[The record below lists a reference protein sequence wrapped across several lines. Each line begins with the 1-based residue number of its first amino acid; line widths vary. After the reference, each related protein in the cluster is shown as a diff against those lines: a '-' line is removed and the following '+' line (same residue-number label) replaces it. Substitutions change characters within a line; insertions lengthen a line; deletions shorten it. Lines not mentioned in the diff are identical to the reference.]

1 MLYPDSIKGI
11 ANPREYALKSKT
23 PWLTVFSI
31 AAKVKIDPKIG
42 PIHGV
47 QPNAKAAPIITGKT
61 QSLAKSARFAK
72 LSSILNLNKP
82 NLKLMRPIIC
92 NEKKIT
98 IKPEIHLN
106 SFEPFKN
113 DWPINDAE
121 APRLIKITENPNE
134 NKIVLCKTFR

>member
-1 MLYPDSIKGI
+1 MLYPDSTKGI
-11 ANPREYALKSKT
+11 ANPREYELKSKT

-47 QPNAKAAPIITGKT
+47 QPNAKATPIITGKT
-61 QSLAKSARFAK
+61 QSLEKFATFAK
-72 LSSILNLNKP
+72 LSSIFHKL
-82 NLKLMRPIIC
+82 NLKLMRPSIC
-92 NEKKIT
+92 SEKKIT
-98 IKPEIHLN
+98 RRPEIHLN

-121 APRLIKITENPNE
+121 APRLIKIKENPNE
-134 NKIVLCKTFR
+134 NKIVLSKTFR